1 MKPTRPLRALLLSLA
16 CSAALAAQA
25 QNATRID
32 IPAGD
37 LAAALDAYA
46 RQSGTQ
52 LVYRA
57 DQLKGARTPGV
68 KGQAAS
74 PQALD
79 ALLKGSG
86 YRAQRDASGAVVI
99 VPQATTRAA
108 PATTPPR
115 AAQAA
120 PPQSVPADAP
130 VTDFETVQVT
140 GSRIPRAQVEGPAPI
155 TSLRAL

>member
-1 MKPTRPLRALLLSLA
+1 RGGGGFRRLVRPDHWKRRPQGAWGIVLKPSRPLRALLLSLA

-25 QNATRID
+25 QTVPRID

-57 DQLKGARTPGV
+57 DQLKGARSSAV
-68 KGQAAS
+68 QGQAAS

-79 ALLKGSG
+79 ALLKGS
-86 YRAQRDASGAVVI
+86 
-99 VPQATTRAA
+99 
-108 PATTPPR
+108 
-115 AAQAA
+115 
-120 PPQSVPADAP
+120 
-130 VTDFETVQVT
+130 
-140 GSRIPRAQVEGPAPI
+140 
-155 TSLRAL
+155 

>member
-25 QNATRID
+25 QTAPRID

-37 LAAALDAYA
+37 LAVALDAYA

-57 DQLKGARTPGV
+57 DQLKGARSAGV
-68 KGQAAS
+68 QGQTAS

-99 VPQATTRAA
+99 VPQAATRSA
-108 PATTPPR
+108 PAAAPPR
-115 AAQAA
+115 AAQATPA
-120 PPQSVPADAP
+120 QSAP
-130 VTDFETVQVT
+130 VRPTYT
-140 GSRIPRAQVEGPAPI
+140 GQF
-155 TSLRAL
+155 